1 MEATQTPSPIKW
13 TIYGKDIEWI
23 SKVHV
28 KCMYLSHMQQYRRNL
43 KNKKLRENNQEAEE
57 CIK

>member
-1 MEATQTPSPIKW
+1 MEATQTLSPIKW
-13 TIYGKDIEWI
+13 TIYGKDIERI

-43 KNKKLRENNQEAEE
+43 KNKKLRENN
-57 CIK
+57 